1 MNIIGIIPARG
12 GSKGIPKKN
21 IKLLNGKPLIAYTIE
36 SALKSKLDKVIVST
50 DCEEIAEVSRKYGI
64 EVIIRPQALAQD
76 ETPTLPVLQDVVFQ
90 LSEKYDAVMT
100 LQPTSP
106 LRTVK
111 HIDEAINLFG
121 NNSAADSLVSVVEVP
136 HSFVSEKL
144 MKFDGQYLVGST
156 TPKRRQDTQIKYARN
171 GAAIYITKI
180 DKLQEYIYGGKII
193 PYFMKKIES
202 FDIDDME
209 DWKIIERIL

>member
-111 HIDEAINLFG
+111 HIDESINLFG

>member
-1 MNIIGIIPARG
+1 M
-12 GSKGIPKKN
+12 
-21 IKLLNGKPLIAYTIE
+21 
-36 SALKSKLDKVIVST
+36 IVST